1 MPYVIVEC
9 LEGRT
14 VEQKR
19 AAAKAITDAIV
30 EHLKTSA
37 EATHVIFHELKH
49 ENLAVAGRLH
59 SDRT

>member
-1 MPYVIVEC
+1 MPYVIVEMF
-9 LEGRT
+9 EGRT

-37 EATHVIFHELKH
+37 EATHIIFHEMKR
-49 ENLAVAGRLH
+49 EDLAHGGKLA
-59 SDRT
+59 SD